1 MSSLDDLITQAE
13 AARLRQVSRSAIND
27 LVKRRKLKVKI
38 IGGQPFVSRKEVLSY
53 APEAGG
59 RPSKKKV

>member
-53 APEAGG
+53 EPEVGG
-59 RPSKKKV
+59 RPAKKKV